1 MNGFVFFTY
10 VLALI
15 GIAVSLYTLYQIE
28 CVKENMNEKKAKRPK
43 KSLPPIKV
51 SRGKGHW
58 D

>member
-1 MNGFVFFTY
+1 MDGFVFFTY

-15 GIAVSLYTLYQIE
+15 GIAISLYALWQVE
-28 CVKENMNEKKAKRPK
+28 CIKENTTKKPK
-43 KSLPPIKV
+43 PKFTTRTPIKV